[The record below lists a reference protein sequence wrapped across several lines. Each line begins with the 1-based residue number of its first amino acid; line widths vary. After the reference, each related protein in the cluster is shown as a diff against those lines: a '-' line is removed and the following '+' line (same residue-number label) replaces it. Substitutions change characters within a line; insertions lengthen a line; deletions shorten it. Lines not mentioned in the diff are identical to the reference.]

1 MRYNPL
7 MKSIMSTRSLVFQF
21 IFLVLALA
29 ACSTATPASEMPAPA
44 PTENPTPMITPTQT
58 PRAFRVIGYVTDSVI
73 VNQLPYDKLTHINYA
88 FLIPNADGTFVPLTN
103 AWKIKELTQKAHEN
117 GVKVV
122 ISVGG
127 WGWDAQFEEMAADPQ
142 KRAVFVRDVIKLVDE
157 YGFDGVDVDWEYPD
171 PGQSALN
178 FLALMTE
185 LRAALPGK
193 LLTAAVIS
201 YGDETGQGIPAETF
215 ALMDYVNIM
224 TYDGPD
230 HGTLEQFE
238 RGLNYWLDRGVPKDK
253 LCMGVPFYSR
263 PSEVIYRKLV
273 AADPAAAQVDSFEF
287 NGTTQN
293 YNGLPTIIQ
302 KTKIAL
308 DQASGIMIWTVE
320 YDAPGDASLLTAI
333 NETIA
338 SYKP

>member
-1 MRYNPL
+1 MRSDML
-7 MKSIMSTRSLVFQF
+7 TRSL
-21 IFLVLALA
+21 FLLTIILTLALT
-29 ACSTATPASEMPAPA
+29 ACATPTPGAVETLAPMD
-44 PTENPTPMITPTQT
+44 TSTPTPS
-58 PRAFRVIGYVTDSVI
+58 AFRVIGYVTETVI

-88 FLIPNADGTFVPLTN
+88 FLIPNADGTLAPLVN
-103 AWKIKELTQKAHEN
+103 AWKINELTQKAHEN

-127 WGWDAQFEEMAADPQ
+127 WGWDAQFEALAADPQ
-142 KRAVFVRDVIKLVDE
+142 KRAAFVKGLIGIVAE
-157 YGFDGVDVDWEYPD
+157 YGFDGVDIDWEYPD
-171 PGQSALN
+171 PGQSAQN

-193 LLTAAVIS
+193 LLTAAVVS
-201 YGDETGQGIPAETF
+201 YGDETAHGIPAETF
-215 ALMDYVNIM
+215 ALMDYVNVM

-238 RGLNYWLDRGVPKDK
+238 KGLNYWLTRGVPKDK

-263 PSEVIYRKLV
+263 PSEVSYSKLV
-273 AADPAAAQVDSFEF
+273 VADPAAAQIDSFDF
-287 NGTTQN
+287 AGAIQH
-293 YNGLPTIIQ
+293 YNGVPTITQ

-308 DQASGIMIWTVE
+308 EKASGIMIWTVE

-333 NETIA
+333 NKTIA